1 MNQDT
6 LVFAQCSDSCVHK
19 WMHGCIPII

>member
-6 LVFAQCSDSCVHK
+6 LVFAQCSDNCVHK
-19 WMHGCIPII
+19 WMHGRIPII

>member
-1 MNQDT
+1 MDQDT

-19 WMHGCIPII
+19 WIHGRIPII

>member
-6 LVFAQCSDSCVHK
+6 LVFAQCNDSCVHK
-19 WMHGCIPII
+19 WMHGCIPTI